1 MKYSAR
7 PQKWFWIVS
16 IIFLMWNL
24 MGLGAWSAQFAD
36 SSAMTEDYTQEQL
49 DFFYAY
55 PDWYQWIFGIA
66 VFTGVIACI
75 LLLFKKKS
83 AVSMALVSLITVLI
97 CKGYDVYA
105 GGLDIFGTSD
115 KVFLVVVPLLAL
127 LLWMFTRSAS
137 HRNWIR

>member
-1 MKYSAR
+1 MTYSSR

-16 IIFLMWNL
+16 IIFLLWNL

-36 SSAMTEDYTQEQL
+36 SEAMTEGYSQEQL

-66 VFTGVIACI
+66 VFTGVICCV

-83 AVSMALVSLITVLI
+83 AVLMSLISLVAVII
-97 CKGYDVYA
+97 CKGYDLYSGA
-105 GGLDIFGTSD
+105 WGIFGSAD
-115 KVFLVVVPLLAL
+115 KVFLVIVPLFSV
-127 LLWMFTRSAS
+127 LLWLFARSAN

>member
-1 MKYSAR
+1 MNYSTK
-7 PQKWFWIVS
+7 PQKWFWILS
-16 IIFLMWNL
+16 IIFLLWNL

-36 SSAMTEDYTQEQL
+36 SEAMTEGYSQEQL

-66 VFTGVIACI
+66 VFTGVIACV
-75 LLLFKKKS
+75 LLLFKKSK
-83 AVSMALVSLITVLI
+83 AVVFSLISMITVFI

-105 GGLDIFGTSD
+105 GALDIFNTSD
-115 KVFLVVVPLLAL
+115 KVFLVVVPVLAV
-127 LLWMFTRSAS
+127 LLWMFTRSAN